1 MGREA
6 STCRRSGKPLPASVQ
21 KSNAQESRKFTK
33 NLGDKGALAGVRVS
47 RIEKNKRLR
56 FFYLIFLL
64 WKLEFLEKNKNV
76 KKIIVSNFFRSVVN
90 VFFFYSFA
98 LSLVFLLWFP
108 SSFSVAET
116 AEFYNCCCRHD
127 ECSMGSEKTPRVF
140 LGVLLLPSGPSFVCC
155 FRLSGVFVVCC
166 SCPFLP
172 WRAVSAFVVPH
183 RCGVFAFVVLVSV
196 LFSPLLS
203 LGCVLFS

>member
-6 STCRRSGKPLPASVQ
+6 STCRRSGKPPASVQ
-21 KSNAQESRKFTK
+21 KSNVQESRIFTK

-47 RIEKNKRLR
+47 RIKKNKRLR
-56 FFYLIFLL
+56 FF
-64 WKLEFLEKNKNV
+64 LEIRV
-76 KKIIVSNFFRSVVN
+76 SGIKKSKKCIKTIVSNFFRSVVI

-127 ECSMGSEKTPRVF
+127 ECSMGSEKATRLPWCAVAAF
-140 LGVLLLPSGPSFVCC
+140 WSFVGVLFWPFWCICGVLFLSFSSLACCFCLCRPPSVWC
-155 FRLSGVFVVCC
+155 FRLCC
-166 SCPFLP
+166 PC
-172 WRAVSAFVVPH
+172 
-183 RCGVFAFVVLVSV
+183 
-196 LFSPLLS
+196 
-203 LGCVLFS
+203 